1 MKVKIDK
8 ARVRVALENRFDS
21 RVLPALSEQILADS
35 NEYARMD
42 TVALIQSSLLHST
55 PQTGHLEWRTP
66 YARKVYYTG
75 TPSLDKNPRASRQWV
90 EVARKNHKKDWEKLA
105 QKHYEG

>member
-8 ARVRVALENRFDS
+8 ARVRADVEERFNS

-35 NEYARMD
+35 NDYARMD
-42 TVALIQSSLLHST
+42 TGALIQSSLIHST

-75 TPSLDKNPRASRQWV
+75 TPSRDKNSRASRQWV
-90 EVARKNHKKDWEKLA
+90 EVARKNYKKDWEKLA
-105 QKHYEG
+105 QKRYER

>member
-1 MKVKIDK
+1 MKVKLDK
-8 ARVRVALENRFDS
+8 GRVRVQIEERLSDK
-21 RVLPALSEQILADS
+21 VIPALSEQILADS
-35 NEYARMD
+35 NDYARMD
-42 TVALIQSSLLHST
+42 TGALIQSSLLHST

-75 TPSLDKNPRASRQWV
+75 TPSLNKNPRASRQWV

-105 QKHYEG
+105 QKLYER